1 MKAETMDTNDMLQ
14 AVLTSGQTLA
24 EHSGISSNALK
35 VIYAKAIGD
44 LESGQLQQAAVG
56 AFQLVSLDPRT
67 EDHWA
72 LYGNIFMKL
81 GCFSE
86 AVTAWEMAMV
96 CAPRFATA
104 ATIARTAIAIGKL
117 DNAAEALLMA
127 RRYKTTAA
135 QEIEFDALVEAW
147 YSARAGS

>member
-1 MKAETMDTNDMLQ
+1 MTKDTLTSDDLPQ
-14 AVLTSGQTLA
+14 AVLSSGKTLA
-24 EHSGISSNALK
+24 SYTGLSPNALK
-35 VIYAKAIGD
+35 VIYATAVGH
-44 LESGQLQQAAVG
+44 LEAERLKEAAMG
-56 AFQLVSLDPRT
+56 AFQLVSLDPRC
-67 EDHWA
+67 EDYWA

-81 GCFSE
+81 GCFAE

-127 RRYKTTAA
+127 RSLRRTPS
-135 QEIEFDALVEAW
+135 QEADFDALIEAW
-147 YSARAGS
+147 YAARA

>member
-1 MKAETMDTNDMLQ
+1 MKAETNSSIDVSQ

-24 EHSGISSNALK
+24 EHAGISSNALK
-35 VIYAKAIGD
+35 LIYANAVGH
-44 LESGQLQQAAVG
+44 LEAGQLQEAAMG

-81 GCFSE
+81 GFFAQ

-104 ATIARTAIAIGKL
+104 ATIARTAIAIGKFE
-117 DNAAEALLMA
+117 NAAEALLMA
-127 RRYKTTAA
+127 KRYKRTPA
-135 QEIEFDALVEAW
+135 QELEFDALVDAW
-147 YSARAGS
+147 YSARD